1 MKLDQ
6 IKKLEDADQVIL
18 NLNKYADP
26 TQAIINV
33 GQELYELGLVKDP
46 NDLHEILKVYN
57 KDVLNKIRKE
67 EDKWIIKL
75 RFALFLK

>member
-1 MKLDQ
+1 MKLEQ

-26 TQAIINV
+26 TQTIINV

-57 KDVLNKIRKE
+57 KDVLNKIRNKIRKE
-67 EDKWIIKL
+67 EDK
-75 RFALFLK
+75 

>member
-33 GQELYELGLVKDP
+33 GQEFYELGLVKDP

-67 EDKWIIKL
+67 EDK
-75 RFALFLK
+75 

>member
-57 KDVLNKIRKE
+57 KDVLNKIRNKIRKE
-67 EDKWIIKL
+67 EDK
-75 RFALFLK
+75 